1 MRRMS
6 ATKRSRVSA
15 RPSASAAATVTGNVV
30 GYMLQRLF
38 PLTSATGRALR
49 LAGLTAGVTGS
60 YLGYMAQRMFLGVDG
75 RDTKRR
81 ATHAKAGRR
90 IRDELQLLRGPVMKL
105 GQALSLHTDLVP
117 EEMLAELTKLQMEAP
132 GMHPSLALAQFKA
145 SVGRSP
151 EQVFERFD
159 AEPFAAASLGQV
171 HRAVMPDGTGAAVKI
186 QYPGIRAAIENDFR
200 WIRNVTLP
208 AQASGYLPKSVIDEM
223 ESQIVAETDY
233 VREADHIEF
242 FRTSLKPLAF
252 VTVPHVYRECSTDRV
267 LTMSVVRGQH
277 LDAFLA
283 THPSQRLRDLVGSR
297 LLELFTF
304 QLLILE
310 TLHADPHWGNYLFN
324 DDGTIGLV
332 DFGCVKR
339 LGPGVVGRLR
349 QSVLYPGSFDSP
361 EFQRLVQEQF
371 GGQGKRL
378 TPGAQRAVA
387 DFASRFYRKV
397 YPPDPK
403 DAERPFD
410 FSNPGFLRDFL
421 RASVKLTRAKG
432 AANPEYVFMVRAEVG
447 LYTTLHRLKARVHTS
462 AIVRRLLTAS
472 WTEDGRHASR
482 KI

>member
-6 ATKRSRVSA
+6 VNTKSPNGGA
-15 RPSASAAATVTGNVV
+15 RPLTSAAAGLTGKVV
-30 GYMLQRLF
+30 GSMLQRLF
-38 PLTSATGRALR
+38 PTTSATGRALR

-60 YLGYMAQRMFLGVDG
+60 YAGYTLQRLFLGVEG
-75 RDTKRR
+75 RDRKRR
-81 ATHAKAGRR
+81 STHAKAGRQ

-117 EEMLAELTKLQMEAP
+117 EEVLAELTKLQMEAP

-145 SVGRSP
+145 SLGRSP
-151 EQVFERFD
+151 EEVFTRFD

-171 HRAVMPDGTGAAVKI
+171 HRAVMRDGTCAAVKI

-200 WIRNVTLP
+200 LVRNLSLP
-208 AQASGYLPKSVIDEM
+208 VQASGHLPKLVLDEM

-242 FRTSLKPLAF
+242 FHAGLKPLDF
-252 VTVPHVYRECSTDRV
+252 VVVPEVYRDWSTDRI
-267 LTMSVVRGQH
+267 LTMSVVPGQH

-283 THPSQRLRDLVGSR
+283 KHPSQRLRDLVGSR
-297 LLELFTF
+297 LLELFNF
-304 QLLILE
+304 QVLILE

-324 DDGTIGLV
+324 DDGTIGLI

-339 LGPGVVGRLR
+339 FGSAFVGWLR
-349 QSVLYPGSFDSP
+349 KGVLYPGRFDSP
-361 EFQRLVQEQF
+361 QFKQIVQKQF
-371 GGQGKRL
+371 GSPGERL
-378 TPGAQRAVA
+378 TPGAWRVIT
-387 DFASRFYRKV
+387 DFSERFYRKV

-403 DAERPFD
+403 EAERPFD
-410 FSNPGFLRDFL
+410 FSDPGFLRDFL
-421 RASVKLTRAKG
+421 RAAGKLTRAKVSI
-432 AANPEYVFMVRAEVG
+432 PEYVFLTRAEMG

-472 WTEDGRHASR
+472 RKEDGSSR
-482 KI
+482 RP